1 MPTTR
6 YPLRINIGFLQ
17 NQPVGTSREIHF
29 DTPDFQLTED
39 LAPSQV
45 KGLIRLSRTPQGVLA
60 QGDFQ
65 TIVAAECVRC
75 LEEFHQPLRTD
86 FTELFSYHSHPTSEA
101 SMVIPEDGNVDFAP
115 LVREYLLLEVPIKLL
130 CREDCKGLCVECG
143 QNLNLAI
150 CEHQMQKVKNGS

>member
-29 DTPDFQLTED
+29 ETPDFQLAEEFQPTE
-39 LAPSQV
+39 V
-45 KGLIRLSRTPQGVLA
+45 KGLIRVSRTPQGVLA
-60 QGDFQ
+60 QGVFQ
-65 TIVAAECVRC
+65 TSVTTECVRC
-75 LEEFHQPLRTD
+75 LDEYQQFLRAD
-86 FTELFSYHSHPTSEA
+86 FTELFSYHSHPTTES

-130 CREDCKGLCVECG
+130 CREDCRGLCPECG
-143 QNLNLAI
+143 ENLNLTT
-150 CEHQMQKVKNGS
+150 CDHQSQMIKNES